1 MTQPSIQIRIA
12 SSGQFIPYELIRF
25 AGGELQVR
33 LRVPMLVN
41 CHSLVLR
48 AQLTSADTIMELL
61 LLTDALRRELGWET
75 CLKLVCPY
83 LPYARQ
89 DRVCAPGEALSLRV
103 MCDLINGLNFDEV
116 EIWDPHSDVAMALL
130 ERAKAVP
137 QEAFVSRLTLGSS
150 WRLVAP
156 DAGAAKKVGAVATA
170 TGLPIVQASK
180 VRDPMTGAITG
191 TKVDWDR
198 ADLSS
203 DNLLIVDDICDGGRT
218 FIELAKV
225 LRPKTTGR
233 ILLFVTHGIFSAGI
247 GVFEGLIDRVYC
259 ANIFPG
265 VQPHPLLDEV

>member
-1 MTQPSIQIRIA
+1 MTRRSIEIRVA
-12 SSGQFIPYELIRF
+12 STGQLIPHELIRF
-25 AGGELQVR
+25 AGGELHVR
-33 LRVPMLVN
+33 LSVPILVN
-41 CHSLVLR
+41 CHSLVMR
-48 AQLTSADTIMELL
+48 AQLTSAEAILELM
-61 LLTDALRRELGWET
+61 LLTDALRRELGWAT

-130 ERAKAVP
+130 ERAVAVS
-137 QEAFVSRLTLGSS
+137 QEVFVSRLTLGSS

-156 DAGAAKKVGAVATA
+156 DAGAAKKIGPVAKA
-170 TGLPIVQASK
+170 TGLPIIQAMK

-191 TKVDWDR
+191 TTVDWDET
-198 ADLSS
+198 ACSAA
-203 DNLLIVDDICDGGRT
+203 NLLIVDDICDGGRT

-233 ILLFVTHGIFSAGI
+233 ILLFVTHGIFSQGI
-247 GVFEGLIDRVYC
+247 EVFADLFDGIFT
-259 ANIFPG
+259 ANLFPG
-265 VQPHPLLDEV
+265 VGAHPLLLEV

>member
-1 MTQPSIQIRIA
+1 MTRPSIQILVP
-12 SSGQFIPYELIRF
+12 STGQIIPHELIRF

-33 LRVPMLVN
+33 LALPLLVN
-41 CHSLVLR
+41 CHVLVLR
-48 AQLTSADTIMELL
+48 ARLTSADAILELM
-61 LLTDALRRELGWET
+61 LLTDALRRELGWAT
-75 CLKLVCPY
+75 CLKLECPY

-116 EIWDPHSDVAMALL
+116 EVWDPHSDVAMALL

-137 QEAFVSRLTLGSS
+137 QDAFVSRLSLDSS

-156 DAGAAKKVGAVATA
+156 DAGAAKKVSAVAMA
-170 TGLPIVQASK
+170 TGLPVIQAMK

-191 TKVDWDR
+191 TTVDWDE
-198 ADLSS
+198 ADGSAA
-203 DNLLIVDDICDGGRT
+203 NLLIVDDICDGGRT

-225 LRPKTTGR
+225 LRPRTTGQ
-233 ILLFVTHGIFSAGI
+233 ILLYVTHGIFSAGV

-265 VQPHPLLDEV
+265 VQPHPLLNEV